1 MVKRF
6 DSIYTKKD
14 YVLSTLLDPRWKLD
28 VIPEEH
34 KARAKQMFCE
44 VTSAAQPAPSKDAT
58 PSKKRIIDTS
68 AGPQPVAGN
77 DSTPK
82 KEYSTPKKG
91 YMSALAAMKQK
102 MKTPTRREMT
112 EAELYLQAETIS
124 EDSNPLQWW
133 KSNQSSYPTLAQF
146 ARKYLALPGSTASAE
161 RLFSTAGVICTDQ
174 RTRLS
179 ARLLKALVLLK
190 WNKDLY

>member
-1 MVKRF
+1 MSFHILYFQVSLAKRF

-34 KARAKQMFCE
+34 RSRAKQMLSE
-44 VTSAAQPAPSKDAT
+44 LTSAPQATTRDAT

-68 AGPQPVAGN
+68 AGPQPVSGS

-82 KEYSTPKKG
+82 KGPQSVSGGDSTPKKTH
-91 YMSALAAMKQK
+91 MSALAAMKEK

-112 EAELYLQAETIS
+112 EAELYLQADTIS
-124 EDSNPLQWW
+124 TDSDPLQWW
-133 KSNQSSYPTLAQF
+133 KSNQSSYPTLARF
-146 ARKYLALPGSTASAE
+146 ARKYLALPGSTASVE
-161 RLFSTAGVICTDQ
+161 RLFSTAGVICTDR
-174 RTRLS
+174 RT
-179 ARLLKALVLLK
+179 
-190 WNKDLY
+190 